1 MKKIG
6 LILILIMASATP
18 GHAILG
24 ISVGARGGIAS
35 GVDLAVEDNIPG
47 ISLDKMNMIGL
58 QFKFGLLPKVDL
70 LFTGDYYWKTV
81 DFTIP
86 STSTSAEFTVHD
98 LALTASAVYPY
109 KMRFITPY
117 AGAGIATHAF
127 GFSGKGFAIPAD
139 DSQFGYHLIGG
150 VSVSPSFIPLG
161 VNGEIRLNWIQTEGE
176 TSDFVSF
183 HVGVNL
189 GLL

>member
-6 LILILIMASATP
+6 LFLILLMVLATP
-18 GHAILG
+18 GYAILG

-47 ISLDKMNMIGL
+47 VNLDKMSTIGL
-58 QFKFGLLPKVDL
+58 QFKFGLMPKVDL
-70 LFTGDYYWKTV
+70 IFTGDYYWKTV
-81 DFTIP
+81 DFTVP
-86 STSTSAEFTVHD
+86 TVGTSAEFKVHN

-117 AGAGIATHAF
+117 AGAGIATHRLA
-127 GFSGKGFAIPAD
+127 FSGEGIVIPAD
-139 DSQFGYHLIGG
+139 ESQFGYHLIGG
-150 VSVSPSFIPLG
+150 LTVSPSFIPLG
-161 VNGEIRLNWIQTEGE
+161 VNGEVRMNWIQTEGE
-176 TSDFVSF
+176 TSDFISY